1 MHLTY
6 KHLLITLGVFLID
19 VIYTFYLKSVSSNN
33 ILSACNWAAIV
44 TLLNGIV
51 IVNYSSDILSLFCAM
66 LGAFAGTFV
75 AMKYF
80 RI

>member
-19 VIYTFYLKSVSSNN
+19 VIYTFYLKSVANN
-33 ILSACNWAAIV
+33 NTLNACNWAAIV

-80 RI
+80 RR